1 MAVQVKVTARDGTL
15 AVCCPYSKSFV
26 SFAHMRGGKWSDG
39 TDQWLFDPRD
49 EFAVR
54 ATLIDIYGTDDS
66 ANCPKIDVRLNLD
79 GMKEQTNTGRLFTC
93 GREIAR
99 RRYWDRYVEL
109 GDDVVILAG
118 GFPKETRSYK
128 ALLEPKPGT
137 VLEVR
142 GVPVQAA
149 EKTLRKHPNAVTL
162 LGDYDLEAL
171 KTEREFHAARIAAL
185 DKLIAR
191 REAIAEEDPLAD
203 LQDDDDA
210 ASDCSDGEAAEG

>member
-1 MAVQVKVTARDGTL
+1 MASQVKVTNREGAL
-15 AVCCPYSKSFV
+15 AVYCPYSKSFV

-54 ATLIDIYGTDDS
+54 STLIDIYGTDDS
-66 ANCPKIDVRLNLD
+66 ASCQKIDVRLSLD
-79 GMKEQTNTGRLFTC
+79 NMAESVGGGRLFTC

-118 GFPKETRSYK
+118 GFPKKTRSYK
-128 ALLEPKPGT
+128 ALLEPEHGT

-149 EKTLRKHPNAVTL
+149 ERALRKHPNAVRL
-162 LGDYDLEAL
+162 LGSYDLEAL
-171 KTEREFHAARIAAL
+171 KAEREFHATRIAAL
-185 DKLIAR
+185 NELIAR

-203 LQDDDDA
+203 LQDGNDA

>member
-1 MAVQVKVTARDGTL
+1 MAVKVTNRDGML
-15 AVCCPYSKSFV
+15 AVYCPFSNSFV

-54 ATLIDIYGTDDS
+54 TTLIDIYGTDDT

-79 GMKEQTNTGRLFTC
+79 DMAEQVSTGRLFTC

-99 RRYWDRYVEL
+99 RKYWDSFVDL
-109 GDDVVILAG
+109 GENVVVLSG
-118 GFPKETRSYK
+118 GFPRETASRK
-128 ALLEPKPGT
+128 ALLEPMPGT

-149 EKTLRKHPNAVTL
+149 ERALRKHPNAAAL
-162 LGDYDLEAL
+162 LGSYDIERL
-171 KTEREFHAARIAAL
+171 KAERAFHSARIAAL
-185 DKLIAR
+185 DELIAR
-191 REAIAEEDPLAD
+191 REAIGEEDPLAD
-203 LQDDDDA
+203 LQDTDDG
-210 ASDCSDGEAAEG
+210 ASGSGDGETAKG